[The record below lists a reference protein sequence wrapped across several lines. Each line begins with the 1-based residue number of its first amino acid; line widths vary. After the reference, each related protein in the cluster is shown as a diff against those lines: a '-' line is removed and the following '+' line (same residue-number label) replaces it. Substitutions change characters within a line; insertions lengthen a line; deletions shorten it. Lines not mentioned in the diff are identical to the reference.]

1 MTLRRKVVTTLVL
14 TLATLVT
21 IFLAVTGFAIDR
33 TYVASDT
40 SNAATLVLQARSSV
54 DSAVTTLGNSCSDW
68 AYWDD
73 TYAFARHPGAAYIA
87 SNLNVTS
94 IRNAGIDA
102 MLFVDAKGS
111 VLFGKQVD
119 ASGTTLTSIDPTIVR
134 AFAPTSPL
142 FASVLS
148 GTEPGGLLLVGSQP
162 VVIAARRILT
172 SAFTGPPA
180 GVLVFARTLSPT
192 VITALNP
199 LLGTTLRIEPVAA
212 VAPSTPAAA
221 ALVRLESGSRPV
233 GRLIDNATAAGF
245 LTMNDITGARSVLLT
260 ITSPRTRLAEAARF
274 KGLLALSSLLMGLA
288 VLGVMLQLLDR
299 VVLSRVA
306 SLGGQVENVGATHDL
321 SKRVSLPGSDELS
334 RLAATV
340 NQTLDSLAQ
349 SQRERDRL
357 TGELERDQ
365 RRVRYYFDNA
375 HDLIFALDNSGLLTL
390 VNATCCK
397 VLGYDEHDL
406 LGRPVMDLVAPESR
420 GFVERAVA
428 QIHNGETV
436 PVTTVDIITREGQRL
451 TLDLSGQRLRED
463 GRVTGTFHIARD
475 ITERLQ
481 FEREIQRS
489 QALDSLGSV
498 AAGLAHDF
506 NNVLTVVKGNL
517 SLAQSCIED
526 PEAVNEHCDAA
537 ERALGRAQ
545 ALATQLLTFSRGGA
559 PVKEAVDVAALVRD
573 VIQFGLSG
581 SAVLAVTDI
590 DGDLPSVDA
599 DRNQLFQVV
608 QNVVLNAREAMHD
621 TGTVRVTLQT
631 RRVDQE
637 HPFGTAIPGNYV
649 ALEIADSGPG
659 ITPQDMKRIFVP
671 FFSTKKSG
679 HGLGLATVR
688 SIVRRHSGDV
698 VLTSVPGQ
706 GTTVCV
712 CLPAG
717 PVAEK
722 TASEMRTAAPVLTS
736 HGRLLVMDDE
746 PAVAGV
752 ACAMA
757 RRLGYDA
764 TAVENGEAAVSAYA
778 EAAGRGQPYDVV
790 IMDLTV
796 AGGMGGSEATRR
808 LRERY
813 PNAHVVA
820 SSGYSDDACIADY
833 AARGFD
839 GALAKPYSL
848 EDLAR
853 VLSAMGNLTLQ

>member
-21 IFLAVTGFAIDR
+21 VFLAVTGIAIDR

-40 SNAATLVLQARSSV
+40 SNAATLTLQARSSV

-73 TYAFARHPGAAYIA
+73 TYVFARHPGAAYIA
-87 SNLNVTS
+87 SNLNITS

-102 MLFVDAKGS
+102 MLFLDTRGS
-111 VLFGKQVD
+111 VLFGRQVD
-119 ASGTTLTSIDPTIVR
+119 ASGTALALIAPEIVR
-134 AFAPTSPL
+134 AFAPASPL
-142 FASVLS
+142 FTSVLS
-148 GTEPGGLLLVGSQP
+148 GTEAGGLLFVGSQP
-162 VVIAARRILT
+162 VAIAARRILT

-180 GVLVFARTLSPT
+180 GVLVFARTLSPS
-192 VITALNP
+192 VISAMNP

-212 VAPSTPAAA
+212 VAPSSPAAS
-221 ALVRLESGSRPV
+221 ALVHLTSGSKPV
-233 GRLIDNATAAGF
+233 GTLTNNATAAGF
-245 LTMNDITGARSVLLT
+245 LTMDDITGARSVLLT

-274 KGLLALSSLLMGLA
+274 KGLLALSSVLMGLA
-288 VLGVMLQLLDR
+288 VLGVMLRLMDH

-334 RLAATV
+334 HLAETV
-340 NQTLDSLAQ
+340 NQTLDSLEQ
-349 SQRERDRL
+349 SQHERDRL

-375 HDLIFALDNSGLLTL
+375 HDLIFALDNAGLLTM
-390 VNATCCK
+390 VNATCAR
-397 VLGYDEHDL
+397 VLGYEQQEL
-406 LGRPVMDLVAPESR
+406 LGRAVMEFVAPESR
-420 GFVERAVA
+420 AFVERAVG
-428 QIHNGETV
+428 QIQNGETV
-436 PVTTVDIITREGQRL
+436 PVTTVDVITREGQRL

-463 GRVTGTFHIARD
+463 GRITGTFHIARD

-517 SLAQSCIED
+517 SLGQSCIDD
-526 PEAVNEHCDAA
+526 PDSAGEHLEAAD
-537 ERALGRAQ
+537 RALGRAQ

-559 PVKEAVDVAALVRD
+559 PVKEPVDMTTLVRD
-573 VIQFGLSG
+573 AVQFGLSG
-581 SAVLAVTDI
+581 SAVLPITDI
-590 DGDLPSVDA
+590 DDSLPSVDA

-608 QNVVLNAREAMHD
+608 QNIVLNAREAMHD
-621 TGTVRVTLQT
+621 TGTLRVSLTTLL
-631 RRVDQE
+631 VDQE
-637 HPFGTAIPGNYV
+637 HPFGTAIPGRHV
-649 ALEIADSGPG
+649 ALAIADSGPG
-659 ITPQDMKRIFVP
+659 IAPQNMSRVFVP
-671 FFSTKKSG
+671 FFTTKKSG

-688 SIVRRHSGDV
+688 SIVRRHGGDV
-698 VLTSVPGQ
+698 TLTSVPGQ

-717 PVAEK
+717 PAMTK
-722 TASEMRTAAPVLTS
+722 TVREPVKTTPVENC
-736 HGRLLVMDDE
+736 HGHLLVMDDE
-746 PAVAGV
+746 TAVAGV

-764 TAVENGEAAVSAYA
+764 TAVENGEAALSAYT
-778 EAAGRGQPYDVV
+778 EAANRQQPYDVV

-796 AGGMGGSEATRR
+796 AGGMGGLEATRR

-813 PNAHVVA
+813 PDARVIA
-820 SSGYSDDACIADY
+820 SSGYSDDASIADY

-848 EDLAR
+848 EDLAHA
-853 VLSAMGNLTLQ
+853 LSEAGNLTRQ